1 MKLSQSKLK
10 ALVLVVLLILGT
22 SNSVAAT
29 AKTISEAQNGET
41 ITVKSGAVLTIVLH
55 STFWD
60 GAKTKNLVQV
70 KPSEIAPVTPSPT
83 AAVGCQHPGSGCGT
97 IKWFYKAVKKG
108 LATFTATRTS
118 CGEVLQCT
126 PENSNFKVKFL
137 VK

>member
-1 MKLSQSKLK
+1 LKLSQSKLK

-29 AKTISEAQNGET
+29 AKTISEAENGKT
-41 ITVKSGAVLTIVLH
+41 ISVKSGTAVTIELQ

>member
-1 MKLSQSKLK
+1 MRISYSKSGIATL
-10 ALVLVVLLILGT
+10 AALLVLGST
-22 SNSVAAT
+22 SSHASTTKVIA
-29 AKTISEAQNGET
+29 EAQNGQT

>member
-29 AKTISEAQNGET
+29 AKTISEAENGKT
-41 ITVKSGAVLTIVLH
+41 ISVKSGTAVTIELQ

>member
-1 MKLSQSKLK
+1 MKHSQSKLK
-10 ALVLVVLLILGT
+10 AVVLVVLLILGT
-22 SNSVAAT
+22 SNSQAAT
-29 AKTISEAQNGET
+29 TKTISEAENGKT
-41 ITVKSGAVLTIVLH
+41 ISVKSGTAVTIELQ

-60 GAKTKNLVQV
+60 GTKTKNLVQV
-70 KPSEIAPVTPSPT
+70 KPSEIAPIAPSPT

-97 IKWFYKAVKKG
+97 IKWFYKVKKKG